1 MENDN
6 GRQYFGLHLD
16 NAPLERDAAQ
26 SKRILHDIGQ
36 TAQREGD
43 TIDNSMKKI
52 GAAVAGYFAVSTLKD
67 FAMQVAKVRG
77 EFQQLE
83 ISFSTMLGSKR
94 QADDLMSQL
103 IKTAAITP
111 FNMSDVAGGA
121 KQLLAYGTAADEVNE
136 TLTRLGDIAAGLSL
150 PLNDLVYLYGT
161 TMTQG
166 RMFTQD
172 LRQFMGRGIPLAE
185 ELAKQFGV
193 TKDKVGELV
202 TAGKVGAEEFK
213 AAIWSMSDEGSK
225 FGGLM
230 EAQSKSITGQ
240 ISNLEDAVEQM
251 INNIGKQSEGVISDV
266 LSGASWVVENYQAI
280 AKAILPVIAAYG
292 AYKAALLA
300 VWAVQK
306 ISAVGQTVV
315 AFMQLTKYVTSAKDA
330 MLLFNMAT
338 SANPIGLI
346 AGVVAAAAAA
356 FHLFNSEESKATETS
371 QKFGEA
377 CSKATSEVRNL
388 YGNIAAAPKGSKL
401 YNDSLEEL
409 TRTAREYGFTIDNE
423 KDKLA
428 QLNSIRDDVIAK
440 IEAEAAA
447 REQANQIQTASDTL
461 NTAVSDAYNE
471 FVKKFKDVGIDEN
484 FATAF
489 KNILPQEIIDEM
501 AAYKKQLVD
510 IENSQMSLAEKTHA
524 VNEVQRNMGG
534 IYAQVRG
541 ILKEYLRECGVEE
554 EKIEKLNLGTNDL
567 VNALAEG
574 TFAYNNST
582 SAANKAAE
590 AYAKQAAEASLAAL
604 KNDDLA
610 NNLGFGS
617 EMATKLGNKV
627 RDLSDEIASLMGN
640 YSDNYIQFTIGL
652 TAQVDQATL
661 QLLNA
666 MGQKELAEYAKKA
679 MANATKIRDL
689 EEQARKKGQNKRY
702 YIRDEQGNALYA
714 DDWARRSGA
723 ATGIVDKRSQ
733 QEEKKK
739 EKQETD
745 AERKARE
752 RAAAKAKRDA
762 EQRKK
767 EQEREQQQIADQTAD
782 RNKAIQQYDESV
794 AKANEQAELDI
805 RQRHIE
811 TMEEGFEKEKEQIN
825 LNYDRLKAENERR
838 EQEMLE
844 ALADNKLNEWLNKN
858 PKATK
863 QQQLDYRNSL
873 FDKKSDNR
881 LTRADLTPDQRQQLE
896 EYEKVANEIKAKAEK
911 DLYKRLLDE
920 YQDYNTRRKKEDE
933 DYEKNRKALEEAP
946 IDPAERE
953 AAIAELE
960 RKHKKAIQDIN
971 NEEVEAM
978 QKSST
983 LLVDLF
989 SDAAEK
995 SDKQIRK
1002 LIDDTQALLNYLR
1015 NTKSEDITPKF
1026 GFTADQL
1033 KSLKASPEQI
1043 KAMQEQVKK
1052 LSEIVRGNNPFKAL
1066 ADDVKKL
1073 FAKPKEGEEKQG
1085 IEARLKKLSSSA
1097 AACADILGNVT
1108 SKLADMFD
1116 AAGMGGASEAME
1128 SVTDVMNTVSN
1139 IGKGFAEGGII
1150 GGIAAAAGEAIGY
1163 VTKAFQANARH
1174 KQALKEVLKE
1184 VTAQQRAYTLALLQE
1199 NLAMERAST
1208 IFGNLDYM
1216 KAANAV
1222 YVMRDAYA
1230 ALRKEI
1236 EGTAEQ
1242 QNKFSRPN
1250 KTGISWVDDVLQE
1263 RYSSLKDAYSGLAD
1277 INIKT
1282 GHKKTG
1288 LFGWG
1293 KGKDLYSS
1301 ILDVYP
1307 ELIDGQGKFNIELA
1321 KTILETREFEG
1332 EGKEAMQYMIDLAE
1346 KAEEAYNQVKDYLT
1360 GIFGELGN
1368 TMSDALVDAFRNGTD
1383 AAEAFGNSVSDMLEN
1398 LGKQMI
1404 FSTLFGSI
1412 IQQANDDMLAVMT
1425 DVNKTEEQKFADY
1438 INILDQMTTGILG
1451 QQDNYNALMERYKQ
1465 MAADKGVSIFGDD
1478 TASREASQKGIASTS
1493 QDSIDELNGRMTA
1506 VQGHTFSISQNTEIL
1521 VGVTNAILR
1530 SVMGIEHNTDPLPD
1544 SLTAIQSG
1552 METME
1557 QSMRS
1562 VRETVNDIALKGV
1575 KIKT

>member
-1 MENDN
+1 MDNDN
-6 GRQYFGLHLD
+6 GRLYYGTGID
-16 NAPLERDAAQ
+16 NSQLKRDADE
-26 SKRILHDIGQ
+26 SKRILHGIGQ
-36 TAQREGD
+36 TAKQEGD
-43 TIDNSMKKI
+43 AIDNSMKKI
-52 GAAVAGYFAVSTLKD
+52 GAAVAGYFAVSTLKN

-83 ISFSTMLGSKR
+83 ISFNTMLGSKR
-94 QADDLMSQL
+94 EADALMSQL

-150 PLNDLVYLYGT
+150 PLSDLVYLYGT

-266 LSGASWVVENYQAI
+266 LSGASWVVENYEAI

-306 ISAVGQTVV
+306 IEAIGQTAL
-315 AFMQLTKYVTSAKDA
+315 AFLQLTKYVTSAKDA

-356 FHLFNSEESKATETS
+356 FHLFNTETS
-371 QKFGEA
+371 KSAVLTQKFGE
-377 CSKATSEVRNL
+377 S
-388 YGNIAAAPKGSKL
+388 AAQTI
-401 YNDSLEEL
+401 
-409 TRTAREYGFTIDNE
+409 TRVN
-423 KDKLA
+423 
-428 QLNSIRDDVIAK
+428 
-440 IEAEAAA
+440 
-447 REQANQIQTASDTL
+447 TL
-461 NTAVSDAYNE
+461 NLTLRGLTQGTSTYQKAV
-471 FVKKFKDVGIDEN
+471 DELN
-484 FATAF
+484 
-489 KNILPQEIIDEM
+489 
-501 AAYKKQLVD
+501 
-510 IENSQMSLAEKTHA
+510 
-524 VNEVQRNMGG
+524 
-534 IYAQVRG
+534 G
-541 ILKEYLRECGVEE
+541 ILKEYGVTQIEEGDNIDVVNEKREQAIELIKREAIERQRANNLAAGDEE
-554 EKIEKLNLGTNDL
+554 YNKGIEDARAKLYSQLQNAFTDKNLGLFNFVSGNKELQENAAEISNVIADVVSNNISKIAGKTGDEYKKGLDEIFATIQDRMRAMGISEETISKQWLTDGLFNHTNIVKDFIGSL
-567 VNALAEG
+567 QQLEERHDSYIDH
-574 TFAYNNST
+574 T
-582 SAANKAAE
+582 NKAAE
-590 AYAKQAAEASLAAL
+590 AERQAAEATMTFDDRVAATGRSLAGASDDVHTL
-604 KNDDLA
+604 YKNIKDLM
-610 NNLGFGS
+610 S
-617 EMATKLGNKV
+617 K
-627 RDLSDEIASLMGN
+627 
-640 YSDNYIQFTIGL
+640 YSDNTIGFKIKFSGEVPKWMHNVPIEEVKRL
-652 TAQVDQATL
+652 AKFFSSLGNTLAQDGKGGAFVSGKWMTTEQIL
-661 QLLNA
+661 QQGAYYAQEGENRQNA
-666 MGQKELAEYAKKA
+666 AEKA
-679 MANATKIRDL
+679 QRDAEAN
-689 EEQARKKGQNKRY
+689 
-702 YIRDEQGNALYA
+702 
-714 DDWARRSGA
+714 
-723 ATGIVDKRSQ
+723 
-733 QEEKKK
+733 KK
-739 EKQETD
+739 E
-745 AERKARE
+745 RE
-752 RAAAKAKRDA
+752 RAAKAAAREAKQRE
-762 EQRKK
+762 EQRK
-767 EQEREQQQIADQTAD
+767 REQQQIADQTAD
-782 RNKAIQQYDESV
+782 RLKAIDQYNDSV
-794 AKANEQAELDI
+794 AKATEQAELDI

-811 TMEEGFEKEKEQIN
+811 TLEEGFEKEKLQIN
-825 LNYDRLKAENERR
+825 LNYDRLIAENERR

-873 FDKKSDNR
+873 FNEKSDNY
-881 LTRADLTPDQRQQLE
+881 LTRADLLPDQRKQLE
-896 EYEKVANEIKAKAEK
+896 QYENVANEIKAKAEK

-920 YQDYNTRRKKEDE
+920 YQDYNTRRQNEDKE
-933 DYEKNRKALEEAP
+933 YAKNRKALEEAP
-946 IDPAERE
+946 IDPAERD
-953 AAIAELE
+953 AALAELE

-989 SDAAEK
+989 SDASEK
-995 SDKQIRK
+995 SDKQLRK
-1002 LIDDTQALLNYLR
+1002 LITDTQALLDYLR
-1015 NTKSEDITPKF
+1015 NTKTEDITPQF

-1033 KSLKASPEQI
+1033 KAMKASPEQI
-1043 KAMQEQVKK
+1043 KAIQEEIKK
-1052 LSEIVRGNNPFKAL
+1052 LNDIVRGNNPFRAL
-1066 ADDVKKL
+1066 AEDIKKL
-1073 FAKPKEGEEKQG
+1073 LEKPKDGEKIQDLEVRLEKF
-1085 IEARLKKLSSSA
+1085 ASSA
-1097 AACADILGNVT
+1097 AGCADIIGGLT
-1108 SKLADMFD
+1108 SKLSQMFD
-1116 AAGMGGASEAME
+1116 AAGAGGAAEAME

-1139 IGKGFAEGGII
+1139 IGKGFAEGGLI

-1174 KQALKEVLKE
+1174 KEALKQVLKE
-1184 VTAQQRAYTLALLQE
+1184 VTAQQRAYTLALLEE
-1199 NLAMERAST
+1199 NLQMERAST

-1216 KAANAV
+1216 KAANSV
-1222 YVMRDAYA
+1222 YVMLDAYS

-1236 EGTAEQ
+1236 EGTVEQ
-1242 QNKFSRPN
+1242 QEKFAQP
-1250 KTGISWVDDVLQE
+1250 KMTGVGFIDDILRKQ
-1263 RYSSLKDAYSGLAD
+1263 YSALKDAYSGLAD
-1277 INIKT
+1277 ISIKT

-1293 KGKDLYSS
+1293 KGKDIYSS

-1307 ELIDGQGKFNIELA
+1307 ELIDGQGHFNKELA
-1321 KTILETREFEG
+1321 QTILETREFEG
-1332 EGKEAMQYMIDLAE
+1332 EGKEALQYMIDLAE

-1368 TMSDALVDAFRNGTD
+1368 TISDALVDAFINGTD
-1383 AAEAFGNSVSDMLEN
+1383 AAEAFGKSVADMLEN

-1404 FSTLFGSI
+1404 FSTLFGSL
-1412 IQQANDDMLAVMT
+1412 IQQANDEMLAVMT
-1425 DVNKTEEQKFADY
+1425 DVSKTEEEKFNEY
-1438 INILDQMTTGILG
+1438 VNILDQMTTGILG

-1465 MAADKGVSIFGDD
+1465 MAADKGVTIFDED
-1478 TASREASQKGIASTS
+1478 TESRQASQKGIASAS

-1521 VGVTNAILR
+1521 VGTTAAILR
-1530 SVMGIEHNTDPLPD
+1530 SVMGIEANTDPLPD
-1544 SLTAIQSG
+1544 SLRAIESG
-1552 METME
+1552 METVE
-1557 QSMRS
+1557 QGIRS
-1562 VRETVNDIALKGV
+1562 VRETVSDIALKGV
-1575 KIKT
+1575 KIRT

>member
-6 GRQYFGLHLD
+6 GRQYFGLYLD
-16 NAPLERDAAQ
+16 NAPLEQGAAQ

-43 TIDNSMKKI
+43 SIDASMKKI
-52 GAAVAGYFAVSTLKD
+52 GAAVAGYFAVSKLKE
-67 FAMQVAKVRG
+67 FAEKVATVRG

-83 ISFSTMLGSKR
+83 ISFNTMLGSKR
-94 QADDLMSQL
+94 QADELMSQL

-111 FNMSDVAGGA
+111 FNMSDVANGA

-213 AAIWSMSDEGSK
+213 QAIWAMSNEGSK

-251 INNIGKQSEGVISDV
+251 INDIGKQSEGVISDV
-266 LSGASWVVENYQAI
+266 LSGAGWVVEHYQAI

-292 AYKAALLA
+292 AYKAALMA
-300 VWAVQK
+300 VWAAQK
-306 ISAVGQTVV
+306 IQAVGQTVV

-338 SANPIGLI
+338 NANPIGLI

-356 FHLFNSEESKATETS
+356 FHLFNSEESKASETS

-377 CSKATSEVRNL
+377 CSKATAEVRNL

-401 YNDSLEEL
+401 YNDSMEEL
-409 TRTAREYGFTIDNE
+409 TRTVREYGFTIDDE
-423 KDKLA
+423 KDKLT

-447 REQANQIQTASDTL
+447 REQANAIQTASDTL
-461 NTAVSDAYNE
+461 NAAISDAYSE
-471 FVKKFKDVGIDEN
+471 FVEKFKDVGIDEN

-489 KNILPQEIIDEM
+489 KNVLPQELIDEM
-501 AAYKKQLVD
+501 AGYKKQLVD

-524 VNEVQRNMGG
+524 VNEVHRNMGAV
-534 IYAQVRG
+534 YSQVRS
-541 ILKEYLRECGVEE
+541 ILKDYLLACGVEE
-554 EKIEKLNLGTNDL
+554 EQIEKLNIGTNDL
-567 VNALAEG
+567 VTALSEG
-574 TFAYNNST
+574 AFAYNNST
-582 SAANKAAE
+582 TAAHRAAE
-590 AYAKQAAEASLAAL
+590 AYAKQAAEATLAAL

-617 EMATKLGNKV
+617 EMAMRMSDKV
-627 RDLSDEIASLMGN
+627 KDLSAEIASLMGN
-640 YSDNYIQFTIGL
+640 YSDNFIQFTIGL

-679 MANATKIRDL
+679 MANATRLRDL
-689 EEQARKKGQNKRY
+689 EELARKNGQNKRY
-702 YIRDEQGNALYA
+702 FIRDNQGNALFA

-723 ATGIVDKRSQ
+723 ASGIVDKRLQ
-733 QEEKKK
+733 QEEQKK
-739 EKQETD
+739 EKHETE
-745 AERKARE
+745 AERKARK
-752 RAAAKAKRDA
+752 RAENAAK
-762 EQRKK
+762 RKA
-767 EQEREQQQIADQTAD
+767 EQERKEREREAKQIADQTAE
-782 RNKAIQQYDESV
+782 RNKAIQQYNESV

-811 TMEEGFEKEKEQIN
+811 SMEEGFDKELEQIK
-825 LNYDRLKAENERR
+825 LNYDRLKAENNRR

-844 ALADNKLNEWLNKN
+844 ALADNKLNEWLNKH

-863 QQQLDYRNSL
+863 QQQLDYRSSLTDGNS
-873 FDKKSDNR
+873 DSR
-881 LTRADLTPDQRQQLE
+881 LTRTDLTPDQRKLLE
-896 EYEKVANEIKAKAEK
+896 EYEKVAIKIREKATR

-920 YQDYNTRRKKEDE
+920 YQDYNTRRQNEDKE
-933 DYEKNRKALEEAP
+933 YAKNRKALEEAP
-946 IDPAERE
+946 IDPAQRE
-953 AAIAELE
+953 AALAELE

-1002 LIDDTQALLNYLR
+1002 LITDTQELLNYLR
-1015 NTKSEDITPKF
+1015 NTKTEDITPQF
-1026 GFTADQL
+1026 GFTAEQLQSL
-1033 KSLKASPEQI
+1033 KSSPEQI

-1052 LSEIVRGNNPFKAL
+1052 LLEIVRGNNPFKAL
-1066 ADDVKKL
+1066 AEDIKSL
-1073 FAKPKEGEEKQG
+1073 FSAPKEGEEKQSV
-1085 IEARLKKLSSSA
+1085 EARLKKLSSSA
-1097 AACADILGNVT
+1097 AECADIIGNVT

-1128 SVTDVMNTVSN
+1128 SITDVMNTVSN
-1139 IGKGFAEGGII
+1139 IGKGFAEGGLI

-1174 KQALKEVLKE
+1174 KAALKEVLKE
-1184 VTAQQRAYTLALLQE
+1184 VTAQQRAYTLALLEE
-1199 NLAMERAST
+1199 NLAMERAAT
-1208 IFGNLDYM
+1208 IFGNLDYSR
-1216 KAANAV
+1216 AANAV

-1230 ALRKEI
+1230 ALSAEI
-1236 EGTAEQ
+1236 QGTEEQ
-1242 QNKFSRPN
+1242 QAKFAKRQ
-1250 KTGISWVDDVLQE
+1250 TGSWLDAFLNSA
-1263 RYSSLKDAYSGLAD
+1263 YSAQKDAYSGLAD
-1277 INIKT
+1277 ISIKT

-1307 ELIDGQGKFNIELA
+1307 ELIDGQGKFNTELA

-1332 EGKEAMQYMIDLAE
+1332 EGKEALQYMIDLAE
-1346 KAEEAYNQVKDYLT
+1346 QAEAAYNQVKDYLT
-1360 GIFGELGN
+1360 GIFGDLGN

-1383 AAEAFGNSVSDMLEN
+1383 AAEAFGNSVADMLEN
-1398 LGKQMI
+1398 LGRQMI
-1404 FSTLFGSI
+1404 FSTLFGSL
-1412 IQQANDDMLAVMT
+1412 IQNANDAMLDVMT
-1425 DVNKTEEQKFADY
+1425 DVSKTEEQKFNEY

-1465 MAADKGVSIFGDD
+1465 MAADKGVTIFDDD
-1478 TASREASQKGIASTS
+1478 TTSREASQKGLASAS

-1521 VGVTNAILR
+1521 VGTTAAILR
-1530 SVMGIEHNTDPLPD
+1530 SVMGIERNTDPLPE
-1544 SLTAIQSG
+1544 SLSAIERNMG
-1552 METME
+1552 TME
-1557 QSMRS
+1557 QSMRT
-1562 VRETVNDIALKGV
+1562 VRETVSDIALKGV
-1575 KIKT
+1575 KIKA